1 MFAAAT
7 STSAASTGA
16 VTDRDAFAD
25 HDLTAEDWQLLM
37 EGARQSV
44 FPPGT
49 SIVVGT
55 NVALVHQ
62 IVSGSVR
69 MVASRAPATT
79 LCTLSEGDFV
89 GETELVSPSLCGDLS
104 YVTESSVETVGF
116 VVDVLRVLFVNKPDL
131 CGRFFRFLSVSLAVR
146 TREVSALLAG
156 LAAPDT
162 EVVPVL

>member
-1 MFAAAT
+1 MPE
-7 STSAASTGA
+7 
-16 VTDRDAFAD
+16 RDAFAD

-44 FPPGT
+44 FPAGT
-49 SIVVGT
+49 SIVVGA

-69 MVASRAPATT
+69 VVASRAASTM
-79 LCTLSEGDFV
+79 LCLLGEGDFV
-89 GETELVSPSLCGDLS
+89 GETELVSPALTGDLN

-131 CGRFFRFLSVSLAVR
+131 CGRFFRFVSVSLAVR
-146 TREVSALLAG
+146 IREVSATLAG
-156 LAAPDT
+156 PAAADGADAQTP
-162 EVVPVL
+162 L